1 MFALAGM
8 RFYIMAELITI
19 KKKIDKL
26 LDVYTKHKDDPQ
38 AKAQIE
44 TKLKEKQQE
53 LMNWYE
59 VHGSN

>member
-1 MFALAGM
+1 
-8 RFYIMAELITI
+8 MAELITI